1 MTNLLSRLFGRG
13 KKGSG
18 ATAKDRLRFVLQH
31 DRINLPPER
40 MEEMKREIL
49 AVIVK
54 YLVVDKDRVEID
66 LEQRDRSH
74 SKLVAE
80 IPVAINTPPRCP
92 IRPINRP
99 PPGPMARTTAQ
110 TRKTAPLTPTGTK
123 TPKPTTLRTAM
134 WTRKRKTRQ
143 LSSAKMAKRLKTQ
156 NHNLLS
162 PHLPRPR
169 PRWPASAWTATPNRA
184 NLVSAIRLPL

>member
-1 MTNLLSRLFGRG
+1 MTNLLSRLFGRA

-40 MEEMKREIL
+40 MEEMKSEIL

-66 LEQRDRSH
+66 LEQRDRRH

-80 IPVAINTPPRCP
+80 IPVAIHTPPSNSKQ
-92 IRPINRP
+92 I
-99 PPGPMARTTAQ
+99 TD
-110 TRKTAPLTPTGTK
+110 
-123 TPKPTTLRTAM
+123 
-134 WTRKRKTRQ
+134 
-143 LSSAKMAKRLKTQ
+143 SSALADVAESNGANNGADAQSAEDEAAKPEAPKD
-156 NHNLLS
+156 
-162 PHLPRPR
+162 
-169 PRWPASAWTATPNRA
+169 AVEAKADEGEDEEDKKA
-184 NLVSAIRLPL
+184 

>member
-1 MTNLLSRLFGRG
+1 MTNLLSRLFGRA

-40 MEEMKREIL
+40 MEEMKSEIL

-66 LEQRDRSH
+66 LEQRDRTH

-80 IPVAINTPPRCP
+80 IPVAIHTSTSNSKTIADSGAPADVAESNGAKNGADAELADDDSEVEAAKSEAPRD
-92 IRPINRP
+92 
-99 PPGPMARTTAQ
+99 
-110 TRKTAPLTPTGTK
+110 
-123 TPKPTTLRTAM
+123 
-134 WTRKRKTRQ
+134 
-143 LSSAKMAKRLKTQ
+143 AKEAKGDEGKDEEDKM
-156 NHNLLS
+156 
-162 PHLPRPR
+162 P
-169 PRWPASAWTATPNRA
+169 
-184 NLVSAIRLPL
+184 

>member
-1 MTNLLSRLFGRG
+1 MTNLLSRLFRRTR
-13 KKGSG
+13 KGSG

-66 LEQRDRSH
+66 LEQRDRTH

-80 IPVAINTPPRCP
+80 IPVAINTPPTNHKRAERAATEIEGEQAKGASNGADAAAGDANAEP
-92 IRPINRP
+92 EDDKKQPAVMDEKSDDGDEKKSSEDKRS
-99 PPGPMARTTAQ
+99 
-110 TRKTAPLTPTGTK
+110 
-123 TPKPTTLRTAM
+123 KP
-134 WTRKRKTRQ
+134 
-143 LSSAKMAKRLKTQ
+143 
-156 NHNLLS
+156 N
-162 PHLPRPR
+162 
-169 PRWPASAWTATPNRA
+169 
-184 NLVSAIRLPL
+184 

>member
-1 MTNLLSRLFGRG
+1 MTNLLSRLFGRA

-40 MEEMKREIL
+40 MEEMKSEIL

-80 IPVAINTPPRCP
+80 IPVAIHTPSANTKP
-92 IRPINRP
+92 IADS
-99 PPGPMARTTAQ
+99 G
-110 TRKTAPLTPTGTK
+110 APADAAESNGANNGADAELADDDSEVEAAK
-123 TPKPTTLRTAM
+123 SEAAK
-134 WTRKRKTRQ
+134 
-143 LSSAKMAKRLKTQ
+143 SAKE
-156 NHNLLS
+156 
-162 PHLPRPR
+162 
-169 PRWPASAWTATPNRA
+169 A
-184 NLVSAIRLPL
+184 NADEDKEDKKP

>member
-1 MTNLLSRLFGRG
+1 MTNLLSRLFGRA

-54 YLVVDKDRVEID
+54 YLVVDEDRVEID
-66 LEQRDRSH
+66 LEQRDRNH

-80 IPVAINTPPRCP
+80 IPVAIHTPSSVSKSVKKS
-92 IRPINRP
+92 IAAEGAEAN
-99 PPGPMARTTAQ
+99 GASNGAAKDNAEDDAGGDAEEEDARKETKDAQ
-110 TRKTAPLTPTGTK
+110 AKKRENDDGQEDA
-123 TPKPTTLRTAM
+123 KP
-134 WTRKRKTRQ
+134 
-143 LSSAKMAKRLKTQ
+143 
-156 NHNLLS
+156 
-162 PHLPRPR
+162 
-169 PRWPASAWTATPNRA
+169 
-184 NLVSAIRLPL
+184 

>member
-1 MTNLLSRLFGRG
+1 MPNLLSRLFGRT

-40 MEEMKREIL
+40 MEEMKSEIL

-66 LEQRDRSH
+66 LEQRDRRH

-80 IPVAINTPPRCP
+80 IPVAVNTPASP
-92 IRPINRP
+92 
-99 PPGPMARTTAQ
+99 ARQA
-110 TRKTAPLTPTGTK
+110 
-123 TPKPTTLRTAM
+123 
-134 WTRKRKTRQ
+134 
-143 LSSAKMAKRLKTQ
+143 AKAV
-156 NHNLLS
+156 
-162 PHLPRPR
+162 
-169 PRWPASAWTATPNRA
+169 ASADAANSNGANNGADADSADDNVEAESEETEAPKDTKRA
-184 NLVSAIRLPL
+184 KSASEDEEKKT

>member
-80 IPVAINTPPRCP
+80 IPVVINTPPSVA
-92 IRPINRP
+92 NSVNQSAAD
-99 PPGPMARTTAQ
+99 GSDANGANKGVDTDGNDDAQDGDAGTETEDAQ
-110 TRKTAPLTPTGTK
+110 TEQRENGEEAKDAKT
-123 TPKPTTLRTAM
+123 
-134 WTRKRKTRQ
+134 
-143 LSSAKMAKRLKTQ
+143 
-156 NHNLLS
+156 
-162 PHLPRPR
+162 
-169 PRWPASAWTATPNRA
+169 
-184 NLVSAIRLPL
+184 

>member
-1 MTNLLSRLFGRG
+1 MTNLLSRLFGRAR
-13 KKGSG
+13 KGSG

-66 LEQRDRSH
+66 LEQRDRTH

-80 IPVAINTPPRCP
+80 IPFAID
-92 IRPINRP
+92 
-99 PPGPMARTTAQ
+99 
-110 TRKTAPLTPTGTK
+110 TPTSAPKSVENPAVVSDCADANGANNGADADRADDDSEADDEDTDAPADVEDVKAEKTDNGEEAKDTK
-123 TPKPTTLRTAM
+123 T
-134 WTRKRKTRQ
+134 
-143 LSSAKMAKRLKTQ
+143 
-156 NHNLLS
+156 
-162 PHLPRPR
+162 
-169 PRWPASAWTATPNRA
+169 
-184 NLVSAIRLPL
+184 

>member
-1 MTNLLSRLFGRG
+1 MTNLLSRLFGRAR
-13 KKGSG
+13 KGSG

-66 LEQRDRSH
+66 LEQRDRTH

-80 IPVAINTPPRCP
+80 IPVAINTP
-92 IRPINRP
+92 
-99 PPGPMARTTAQ
+99 
-110 TRKTAPLTPTGTK
+110 
-123 TPKPTTLRTAM
+123 
-134 WTRKRKTRQ
+134 
-143 LSSAKMAKRLKTQ
+143 
-156 NHNLLS
+156 
-162 PHLPRPR
+162 
-169 PRWPASAWTATPNRA
+169 ASAQNAGAKPEPAREEAPA
-184 NLVSAIRLPL
+184 NAANNGADAEDKEEEAKQAEDQKPQAAKDEKADESDEKRPAKDEQSKSG

>member
-1 MTNLLSRLFGRG
+1 MTNLLSRLFGRA

-66 LEQRDRSH
+66 LEQRDRTH
-74 SKLVAE
+74 SKLTAE
-80 IPVAINTPPRCP
+80 IPVAIH
-92 IRPINRP
+92 
-99 PPGPMARTTAQ
+99 TA
-110 TRKTAPLTPTGTK
+110 TSAKKANENNAAAAEGAGANAANNGADTEVENEDANAGAEEAE
-123 TPKPTTLRTAM
+123 TPK
-134 WTRKRKTRQ
+134 
-143 LSSAKMAKRLKTQ
+143 
-156 NHNLLS
+156 
-162 PHLPRPR
+162 
-169 PRWPASAWTATPNRA
+169 
-184 NLVSAIRLPL
+184 AIEDKNPDQRDQDNAAEDEKSKPS

>member
-1 MTNLLSRLFGRG
+1 MTNLLSRLFGRA

-40 MEEMKREIL
+40 MEEMKSEIL

-66 LEQRDRSH
+66 LEQRDRTH

-80 IPVAINTPPRCP
+80 IPVAIHTPSANSKPVADS
-92 IRPINRP
+92 
-99 PPGPMARTTAQ
+99 G
-110 TRKTAPLTPTGTK
+110 APADAAESNGADAELADDDSAVEAAK
-123 TPKPTTLRTAM
+123 SDSPKD
-134 WTRKRKTRQ
+134 
-143 LSSAKMAKRLKTQ
+143 AKEAKADEDEEDKK
-156 NHNLLS
+156 
-162 PHLPRPR
+162 P
-169 PRWPASAWTATPNRA
+169 
-184 NLVSAIRLPL
+184 

>member
-1 MTNLLSRLFGRG
+1 MTNLLSRLFGRVR
-13 KKGSG
+13 KGSG

-74 SKLVAE
+74 SKLTAE
-80 IPVAINTPPRCP
+80 IPVAIH
-92 IRPINRP
+92 
-99 PPGPMARTTAQ
+99 TA
-110 TRKTAPLTPTGTK
+110 T
-123 TPKPTTLRTAM
+123 
-134 WTRKRKTRQ
+134 
-143 LSSAKMAKRLKTQ
+143 SAKKAVEQSVVAAEGAGANGTNNSADTEEADDDADADPEEAEETDTPQASNDEKSDQRDQ
-156 NHNLLS
+156 GNLAADEKS
-162 PHLPRPR
+162 KP
-169 PRWPASAWTATPNRA
+169 S
-184 NLVSAIRLPL
+184 

>member
-1 MTNLLSRLFGRG
+1 MTNLLSRLFGRA

-66 LEQRDRSH
+66 LEQRDRTH
-74 SKLVAE
+74 SKLTAE
-80 IPVAINTPPRCP
+80 IPVAIH
-92 IRPINRP
+92 
-99 PPGPMARTTAQ
+99 TA
-110 TRKTAPLTPTGTK
+110 TSAKKATENNVVAAEGAGANAANNGADAEVENEDASAEAEEAE
-123 TPKPTTLRTAM
+123 TPKAIEDKKADQRD
-134 WTRKRKTRQ
+134 Q
-143 LSSAKMAKRLKTQ
+143 DSAAEDEKSKP
-156 NHNLLS
+156 S
-162 PHLPRPR
+162 
-169 PRWPASAWTATPNRA
+169 
-184 NLVSAIRLPL
+184 